1 MNIYIVVGNYSTFF
15 DKCALLNYN
24 VIQRIFEL
32 RFNLKK
38 LLVLLLVSIVAMSVF
53 TPVAFAET
61 PQGEVTSDRSSRY
74 RVTYKDG
81 YAYAI
86 GGYFG
91 MSGIEVTTMIRD
103 SSLKAGVENETVEKL
118 FAEVDV
124 LMATLDAVSDTQTV
138 GSDINKF
145 NYSNPGS
152 VIEIHKYTYEMLNI
166 AHKMYEVT
174 EGAFNPAVYRLVD
187 LWGFSSRTYHING
200 DLPYDRQWDGFSY
213 PLPEQKYI
221 DAFLKLT
228 DFSKVNV
235 YEQDGKYYVE
245 KNCPSVTVD
254 GVEYTQW
261 IDLGGIAKGYGADLA
276 KEIITKYGF
285 DKGYVNV
292 GTSSFTFLKYTDDE
306 AWDLGLQNPFLGQ
319 ASYANLPVENVMVST
334 SGQYNRRYTTD
345 GVEYS
350 HIIDGTTGRPAQ
362 TGIVTITTIGGSAA
376 EDDCLTTALTVMGL
390 DKAVEFIN
398 GDYFAENKL
407 ETSLV
412 YDGGGET
419 KHMITNIPTE
429 KFTAYG
435 TDQIALSSEIIDG
448 KVHVNFNTIKPQG
461 DKQAV
466 VGIVT
471 SVAVIFLIVA
481 VTLTIRSNNKTTALQ
496 RVNSVAKSKT
506 FKLADVVVYGVL
518 AVTIVVLFV
527 VFVFTDATTNTL
539 EKFYITDDTTGKV
552 IYTFDF
558 ASFFDSDYLG
568 VVNESWDNG
577 TVTVTRMNDTV
588 YVTVKRNDMEGDH
601 YNMIV
606 AKQLENKDGSK
617 YFEVTVNEA
626 NCSGYPDCV
635 HSFFPITTSNRTI
648 VCLPHHITVVGYNS
662 NGSDSVVII

>member
-1 MNIYIVVGNYSTFF
+1 M
-15 DKCALLNYN
+15 
-24 VIQRIFEL
+24 
-32 RFNLKK
+32 KK
-38 LLVLLLVSIVAMSVF
+38 LLVLLLILIVASSVS
-53 TPVAFAET
+53 PIAFA
-61 PQGEVTSDRSSRY
+61 QQDKVIVFNR
-74 RVTYKDG
+74 DG
-81 YAYAI
+81 YNVQYTNGSAMAY
-86 GGYFG
+86 GNYFG
-91 MSGIEVTTMIRD
+91 TSGIAVKTVINDD
-103 SSLKAGVENETVEKL
+103 SFSLNTVNANVENL
-118 FAEVDV
+118 FAEIHELMSTIDV
-124 LMATLDAVSDTQTV
+124 ISDTQTV

-145 NYSNPGS
+145 NYSNQGA
-152 VIEIHKYTYEMLNI
+152 VIEIHEYTYEMLNI
-166 AHKMYEVT
+166 AHKMYEIT
-174 EGAFNPAVYRLVD
+174 QGAFNPAVYRLVD
-187 LWGFSSRTYHING
+187 LWGFSSRTYRLNG
-200 DLPYDRQWDGFSY
+200 DLPYDRKWDGGSY

-235 YEQDGKYYVE
+235 YEKDGKYYVE
-245 KNCPSVTVD
+245 KNCPAVTVD

-276 KEIITKYGF
+276 KEIITKYGY

-292 GTSSFTFLKYTDDE
+292 GTSSFTFLKYTDSKSWE
-306 AWDLGLQNPFLGQ
+306 LGLQDPFNGWS
-319 ASYANLPVENVMVST
+319 SYAQVFVENVMIST

-398 GDYFAENKL
+398 GEYFAENKL

-435 TDQIALSSEIIDG
+435 TDQIVLSSQIIDG
-448 KVHVNFNTIKPQG
+448 EVYVNFNAIKPQG

-481 VTLTIRSNNKTTALQ
+481 ITLSIRNNNKSTALQ
-496 RVNSVAKSKT
+496 RVTSVAKSKT
-506 FKLADVVVYGVL
+506 FKITDIAVYGVVGVL
-518 AVTIVVLFV
+518 IVVLFV
-527 VFVFTDATTNTL
+527 VFVFTDSTTDTL
-539 EKFYITDDTTGKV
+539 EQFYITDDTTGKI

-558 ASFFDSDYLG
+558 SKFSDDEYNG

-577 TVTVTRMNDTV
+577 TISVTRMNGTV
-588 YVTVKRNDMEGDH
+588 YVTVRRNDMEGDH
-601 YNMIV
+601 YNLVV
-606 AKQLENKDGSK
+606 AKQLEKENGEK
-617 YFEVTVNEA
+617 YFEVTVAEA
-626 NCSGYPDCV
+626 NCSNYADCV

-648 VCLPHHITVVGYNS
+648 VCLPHRITVVGYNS